1 LVHCVKKNLA
11 TLSPAAAKSPMPL
24 QRNQKVKQKALENDK
39 IFKRGADLIEF
50 LLPNYKRVSDK
61 MADLWNLP
69 LR

>member
-39 IFKRGADLIEF
+39 IFKRGADSIEF
-50 LLPNYKRVSDK
+50 
-61 MADLWNLP
+61 
-69 LR
+69 